1 MRFIIV
7 EGVIAAG
14 KSALVEAI
22 ASALCAAGRDAV
34 AVPEPVAEWEHSGL
48 LAAFYRD
55 PVANGLAFQL
65 FAAATR
71 ARAVAAA
78 ARAHPGAMFVL
89 ERSAES
95 DRLFFEL
102 LRRDLPPGAGLAYDS
117 AAPLLTA
124 GAFADAQMKTSNLQ
138 AEIAAAPVIF
148 LAVPPSLAAE
158 RGAARARAAEIAPA
172 SRDPQASAVSPGSN
186 PGSIPGGQPGAW
198 PGGDSPAGGV
208 SLAYLERLARAHDAM
223 LFGRHADEFPSLA
236 LAPDA
241 CLGRRV
247 IVIPDEL
254 ARADFRTGGAARAAV
269 GEWVV
274 EQLKVMPGW

>member
-14 KSALVEAI
+14 KSALVEAV

-34 AVPEPVAEWEHSGL
+34 AVPEPVAEWESSGE

-124 GAFADAQMKTSNLQ
+124 GAFADARLKTSSLQ
-138 AEIAAAPVIF
+138 AEIATAPVIF
-148 LAVPPSLAAE
+148 LAVPPTLAAE

-172 SRDPQASAVSPGSN
+172 TCV
-186 PGSIPGGQPGAW
+186 
-198 PGGDSPAGGV
+198 PGGDSAAGGV
-208 SLAYLERLARAHDAM
+208 SIAYLERLARAHDAM

-236 LAPDA
+236 LSPDA
-241 CLGRRV
+241 CLGRRI

-254 ARADFRTGGAARAAV
+254 ARADFRTGGAARAAI